1 MSSQPFSALPKL
13 TRRGLLLTAGAFTA
27 WTMVPRFA
35 SAAPARDPRY
45 LSIVLRGAADGL
57 AVVEPS
63 FDPAYAGLRGPLALG
78 ASGNEAGLP
87 LGNGFQLNPRL
98 PVLHGLYAEGHALL
112 FHAIASPYRDR
123 SHFDGQ
129 DVIESGQPGP
139 RLAAAGGW
147 LNRALSALPGHGEAR
162 GGIAIGSTVPLIM
175 RGKAPTKTWTPSQG
189 DPAPEDARRRLLSY
203 YKSSSP
209 ILANSFAQGLELD
222 DFAARAM
229 AEADTREKGGFN
241 QGMRM
246 IGTLLADPNG
256 PRIGSIDLNGWDTHT
271 EERPTG
277 SSLGKTLARLDEGL
291 GTLRQGLGKAWDQTV
306 VSVITEFGRTV
317 RVNGSR
323 GTDHG
328 TATVAILVGGAVKG
342 GRVIADWPGL
352 GQGALYA
359 DRDLKPT
366 ADLRAMLKGV
376 LREHLGLE
384 GSVLARSIFP
394 DSDAVKPMDGL
405 IV

>member
-1 MSSQPFSALPKL
+1 MDRSTARKAALIA
-13 TRRGLLLTAGAFTA
+13 T
-27 WTMVPRFA
+27 
-35 SAAPARDPRY
+35 
-45 LSIVLRGAADGL
+45 
-57 AVVEPS
+57 AVVAAGVV
-63 FDPAYAGLRGPLALG
+63 AYATTMRSTP
-78 ASGNEAGLP
+78 P
-87 LGNGFQLNPRL
+87 LGKQAFYYDLSAQK
-98 PVLHGLYAEGHALL
+98 L
-112 FHAIASPYRDR
+112 FTDAAGQYPPIRGKHDAVGGDPE
-123 SHFDGQ
+123 GQ
-129 DVIESGQPGP
+129 DGVLAIVYRCCDRCTIEKIQ
-139 RLAAAGGW
+139 
-147 LNRALSALPGHGEAR
+147 
-162 GGIAIGSTVPLIM
+162 IAYLQKYTD
-175 RGKAPTKTWTPSQG
+175 KAKAIFEQA
-189 DPAPEDARRRLLSY
+189 D
-203 YKSSSP
+203 
-209 ILANSFAQGLELD
+209 Q
-222 DFAARAM
+222 
-229 AEADTREKGGFN
+229 AEADTRVKGVFN
-241 QGMRM
+241 HGMGM